1 MEMRKLKKL
10 KYKKER
16 CILSDT
22 LPFEVPIIFNNKNFY
37 NFILKHN
44 INYDSEKKKISWRN
58 SNSTSLNQ
66 LVRILFNLKEDKY
79 FRFDDNNCIYNIDE
93 KFYRD
98 TIPYNFKITHHT
110 NVFRALAVP
119 HPLNQLMI
127 IDFYDKYK
135 ETILYYCSISS
146 FSLRK
151 PTKIAQYLFYKDKT
165 HYTHLVKDNYTNLEM
180 HDIEY
185 ENLRSFFV
193 YEQFSNIHGFY
204 ESELFNE
211 YEKRYDNLM
220 KLDISRCFDSIYTH
234 SISWAIL
241 GLEQTKEEIRK
252 SKDTF
257 SGHFDKLMQEINYNE
272 TNGIIIGPEIS
283 RIFAEIILQSIDNN
297 IKKDLEKIGLIE
309 NNNYRICRYIDDY
322 FIFYNGDQNRDII
335 IHLIQDNIRKYKLN
349 LNSSKIIDYKKP
361 IITEIS
367 IAKTKISSLLNDKLT
382 FNLEEVIE
390 GANIFYKG
398 NIYIN
403 SNNLIKDFK
412 IILKESNVEYKNILN
427 YTLSI
432 IERKLDL
439 ILKKY
444 NKVLQKYKKQENLI
458 IGLKNILS
466 FSFFVYTVSPQVS
479 PTIRL
484 CRIIGKILFFIKRNQ
499 IYQENKN
506 IIEQFLYE
514 NICIILEKNKINQY
528 TQLETIYLLLSISE
542 LGKDYLLSEANLAS
556 YFNIDLQKTDF
567 LDCHYFVYISV
578 LFYIKNKSKY
588 KTLYDKI
595 IYSIQRKISIN
606 INKKDTE
613 AIMLLMDVLACPYIS
628 KDMKSELL
636 KVNYNIHDIQLLD
649 SICNYK
655 KENGKSQ
662 LWFTTWNNFNFL
674 KELYDKQSIDVY

>member
-1 MEMRKLKKL
+1 MRKLKKL

-439 ILKKY
+439 IQKKY

>member
-1 MEMRKLKKL
+1 MKKLKKL

-37 NFILKHN
+37 SFILKHK
-44 INYDSEKKKISWRN
+44 INYDSDKRKISWKN

-66 LVRILFNLKEDKY
+66 LIRILFNLKDDKY
-79 FRFDDNNCIYNIDE
+79 LTSDNNNCIYSTDE
-93 KFYRD
+93 KFYSN
-98 TIPYNFKITHHT
+98 TIPYSFKITHHT
-110 NVFRALAVP
+110 NVFRGLAVP

-146 FSLRK
+146 FSIRK

-165 HYTHLVKDNYTNLEM
+165 HYTHLVEDNYTNLEM
-180 HDIEY
+180 CDIEY

-257 SGHFDKLMQEINYNE
+257 SGQFDKLMQEINYNE

-297 IKKDLEKIGLIE
+297 IKIDLEKIGLIE
-309 NNNYRICRYIDDY
+309 DKNYRICRYIDDY
-322 FIFYNGDQNRDII
+322 FIFYNGNQNRDII

-367 IAKTKISSLLNDKLT
+367 IAKAKISSLLNDKLT
-382 FNLEEVIE
+382 FNLEKVIE
-390 GANIFYKG
+390 GTSIFYKG
-398 NIYIN
+398 NMYVN
-403 SNNLIKDFK
+403 SNNLIRDFK

-439 ILKKY
+439 IVKKY
-444 NKVLQKYKKQENLI
+444 NKVLQEYKKQENLI
-458 IGLKNILS
+458 IGLKNILN
-466 FSFFVYTVSPQVS
+466 FAFFVYTVSPQVS

-484 CRIIGKILFFIKRNQ
+484 CRIIGKILFFIEKKP
-499 IYQENKN
+499 ISQENRN

-528 TQLETIYLLLSISE
+528 TQIETIYLLLSISE

-556 YFNIDLQKTDF
+556 YFNIDLEKTDY

-578 LFYIKNKSKY
+578 LFYIKNRNKY
-588 KTLYDKI
+588 KTLYTNI
-595 IYSIQRKISIN
+595 INSIQKKISIN
-606 INKKDTE
+606 INKKNTE
-613 AIMLLMDVLACPYIS
+613 ATMLLMDMLACPYIT
-628 KDMKSELL
+628 KDTKSELL
-636 KVNYNIHDIQLLD
+636 RTNYHIKDTQLLD
-649 SICNYK
+649 SICNYQ

-662 LWFTTWNNFNFL
+662 LWFTTWNNFDFL
-674 KELYDKQSIDVY
+674 KELYDKQSKDVY

>member
-1 MEMRKLKKL
+1 MEMRKLKKI

-165 HYTHLVKDNYTNLEM
+165 HYTHLVEDNYTNLEM

-297 IKKDLEKIGLIE
+297 IKKDLEKLGLFE

-403 SNNLIKDFK
+403 SNNLIRDFK

-567 LDCHYFVYISV
+567 LDYHYFVYISV

-636 KVNYNIHDIQLLD
+636 KVNYNIHNIQLLD

>member
-439 ILKKY
+439 IQKKY